1 MDKREAVSKYSNE
14 AGDDLKV
21 IQVVGYKNSGKTT
34 TVSACLR
41 HFKDS
46 GIQVASFKHHGHGGV
61 PDGLENKDSMK
72 HQEAGAEIAG
82 VTGEGLLQF
91 TREKPWELEQVI
103 PIYEALGIE
112 VLFVEGFKREV
123 YPKVVLI
130 SEEKDK
136 TLLEELTEIIAVV
149 SDLEIETNVPVF
161 NSNELL
167 ELSHWIYEQNS

>member
-21 IQVVGYKNSGKTT
+21 IQIVGYKNSGKTT
-34 TVSACLR
+34 TIAACLR
-41 HFKDS
+41 HFKAS
-46 GIQVASFKHHGHGGV
+46 GTRVASFKHHGHGGV

-72 HQEAGAEIAG
+72 HQEAGAVIAG

-91 TREKPWELEQVI
+91 TREESWELEEVI

-112 VLFVEGFKREV
+112 VLFVEGFKRES

-130 SEEKDK
+130 PEEKDK
-136 TLLEELTEIIAVV
+136 ALLEELTEIIAVV
-149 SDLEIETNVPVF
+149 SNLKIETNVPIF
-161 NSNELL
+161 NRDELL
-167 ELSHWIYEQNS
+167 ELCHWIYE